1 MEVVSIIL
9 LALGAFLLGACPF
22 SVIVGRLF
30 LRKDIRTYGDG
41 NPGAANV
48 FRAGGTKIGYL
59 AVLLDIAKGVPF
71 VLLAHL
77 TFELSNMA
85 VVLIGLCAVLGHA
98 FSPFLG
104 FRGGKAISVT
114 FGVLIAMPQHEAL
127 FAFAVLVIIAALMIE
142 KDSWGMVFAAL
153 ATLAFL
159 VITGQ
164 SSWELILMLCILV
177 LFTVK
182 QFNELRTVPGL
193 RGRLVR
199 WLSR

>member
-1 MEVVSIIL
+1 
-9 LALGAFLLGACPF
+9 
-22 SVIVGRLF
+22 
-30 LRKDIRTYGDG
+30 
-41 NPGAANV
+41 
-48 FRAGGTKIGYL
+48 
-59 AVLLDIAKGVPF
+59 
-71 VLLAHL
+71 
-77 TFELSNMA
+77 MA
-85 VVLIGLCAVLGHA
+85 
-98 FSPFLG
+98 S
-104 FRGGKAISVT
+104 